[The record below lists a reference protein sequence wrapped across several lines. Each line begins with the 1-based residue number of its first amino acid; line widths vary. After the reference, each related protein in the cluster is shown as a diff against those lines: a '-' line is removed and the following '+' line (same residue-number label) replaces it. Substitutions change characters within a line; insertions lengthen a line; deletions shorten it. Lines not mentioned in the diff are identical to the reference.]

1 MRERG
6 TRIELIGRI
15 KTDLF
20 CLRQNGKW
28 ERERERRRPKPMAA
42 DDDADWAD
50 FFAYGKKREE
60 HPQGP
65 VDGFN

>member
-1 MRERG
+1 M
-6 TRIELIGRI
+6 ELIEQI
-15 KTDLF
+15 ETDLF

-28 ERERERRRPKPMAA
+28 ERERRRPKPMAA
-42 DDDADWAD
+42 DDDTDWAD
-50 FFAYGKKREE
+50 FFACGKKREE